1 MGPIIFSISVDQAI
15 TSSFNWQ
22 PWFPQIICDFDIT
35 DNYSDISSFSAYVK
49 STSVELAW
57 KRVEGAQLTTM
68 VTQGS
73 TLSTTQLETNS
84 SSSLLLISSSD
95 SSTGLIPSTRE
106 ATRSSNGK
114 GLLVEW
120 RLSSPRLKSDW
131 WVSSSFTSQGHL
143 SSRTKALF
151 IISTRRRIKHK
162 TSCLEWTYAKLCILK
177 TEFDEIFIQRVQ
189 ADFYLDLAAL
199 QVHETGIF
207 CRFLHGFD
215 VKVCHHSGVWQASQ
229 SSGRYHSKCH
239 NWTIEAVL
247 QADIVQGC
255 QQRS

>member
-1 MGPIIFSISVDQAI
+1 M
-15 TSSFNWQ
+15 
-22 PWFPQIICDFDIT
+22 CDFDIT

-73 TLSTTQLETNS
+73 TLSTTQLETNLS
-84 SSSLLLISSSD
+84 SNSNA
-95 SSTGLIPSTRE
+95 GLIPKE
-106 ATRSSNGK
+106 ASRSRPSNGK

-151 IISTRRRIKHK
+151 IISTRRRIKRK
-162 TSCLEWTYAKLCILK
+162 TSCFEWTCAKLCILK

-215 VKVCHHSGVWQASQ
+215 VKVCHHSGVWRASQ

-239 NWTIEAVL
+239 NWTIEAVF
-247 QADIVQGC
+247 QADIVQGS
-255 QQRS
+255 QQRSNRKLLLTEHIFINIILKWQDHHEIFNS